1 MIRLRIER
9 RTGPESKWS
18 WSEIKEMVA
27 DVLLVIFGVWVL
39 GHLIMFWIG
48 GWLVI
53 GEPSK
58 PILAVETIMALGIIA
73 LGIDR
78 WRAHRRARRA
88 QPADSKSE
96 LSGYDSCPS

>member
-9 RTGPESKWS
+9 RTGPESKLS
-18 WSEIKEMVA
+18 WSEVKEIMA
-27 DVLLVIFGVWVL
+27 DLLLVIFGLWLL
-39 GHLIMFWIG
+39 GHFIMFWIG

-58 PILAVETIMALGIIA
+58 PILVVETIMALGIIV

-78 WRAHRRARRA
+78 WRAHRRAKRKAVMFLGERYYVH
-88 QPADSKSE
+88 DK
-96 LSGYDSCPS
+96 

>member
-1 MIRLRIER
+1 MIMIKIER

-18 WSEIKEMVA
+18 WSEIKEVVA

-39 GHLIMFWIG
+39 GHLVLFWIG

-58 PILAVETIMALGIIA
+58 PILVVETLMALGIIA

-78 WRAHRRARRA
+78 WRVHRRARREVEQGFLA
-88 QPADSKSE
+88 SKE
-96 LSGYDSCPS
+96 PDAN